1 MKDKIIF
8 VLLGVFIGAGAV
20 LLIEGT
26 PEQQAKNDVK
36 RCTEVARI
44 LMARALQR
52 PPQSFNDT
60 ELFGYTLTCLAG
72 KR

>member
-1 MKDKIIF
+1 MKDKIVF
-8 VLLGVFIGAGAV
+8 ALLGLFAGAGTV

-26 PEQQAKNDVK
+26 PEQQARRDVA

-44 LMARALQR
+44 VMARAEQR